1 VIRTLELV
9 DNIRELLTSALEAR
23 LAQASNRLN
32 VVMKKLSAWA
42 GIILVPTLIAGVY
55 GMNFEA
61 MPELR
66 WNLGYPLALVIMA
79 GSSLALYLSFRKRG
93 WL

>member
-1 VIRTLELV
+1 MNDI
-9 DNIRELLTSALEAR
+9 
-23 LAQASNRLN
+23 
-32 VVMKKLSAWA
+32 MKKLSAWA

-55 GMNFEA
+55 GMNFND

-66 WNLGYPLALVIMA
+66 WSIGYPAALSTMLVS
-79 GSSLALYLSFRKRG
+79 GVVLYIVFKRKG